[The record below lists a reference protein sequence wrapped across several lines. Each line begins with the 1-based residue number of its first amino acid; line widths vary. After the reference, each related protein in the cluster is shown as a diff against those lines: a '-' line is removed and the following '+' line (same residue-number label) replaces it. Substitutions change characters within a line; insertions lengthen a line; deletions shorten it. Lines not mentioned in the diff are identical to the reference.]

1 MNQDVFIEDAG
12 MDWDDLG
19 GGVRRKIMA
28 YDDRVMLVK
37 VAFEAGSIGTIHQ
50 HPHTQISHI
59 REGVF
64 EVEIGGKKQVL
75 KAGDAFLHRQI
86 QITGY
91 AASKK
96 VCWWM
101 YSAQCE
107 KILSKLKKC

>member
-59 REGVF
+59 QEGVF

-75 KAGDAFLHRQI
+75 KAGDAFFAPPNTDHGVRCL
-86 QITGY
+86 
-91 AASKK
+91 
-96 VCWWM
+96 
-101 YSAQCE
+101 E
-107 KILSKLKKC
+107 KGVLVDVFSPIREDFI